1 MFQEDKDNQIA
12 TIGWIL
18 QDNDTN
24 IRRYIYQN
32 KEKLP
37 FNKSI
42 DQTSITRHLGQ
53 HLLLFFTLEG
63 V

>member
-24 IRRYIYQN
+24 VRRYIYQN
-32 KEKLP
+32 KEELL

-42 DQTSITRHLGQ
+42 DQISITRHLG
-53 HLLLFFTLEG
+53 
-63 V
+63 